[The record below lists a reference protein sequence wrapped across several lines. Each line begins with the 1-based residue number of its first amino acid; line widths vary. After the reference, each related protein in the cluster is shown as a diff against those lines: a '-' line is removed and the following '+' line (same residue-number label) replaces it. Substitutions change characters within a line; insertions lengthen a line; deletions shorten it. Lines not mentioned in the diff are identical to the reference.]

1 MSDRLLTSLIILV
14 IFVVIGTLVY
24 RSQPSDE
31 QPQVTEQTA
40 PVKQETVRRST
51 QLKARIEA
59 CRREQGSKKTI
70 AEGYIENIGN
80 ADLRYVTLEVQ
91 WQNRLGNVIEANE
104 IYVLRDEVLAPGKRK
119 KFVSATD
126 NRIAVRC
133 NVRKVDWW

>member
-1 MSDRLLTSLIILV
+1 MSDRLLTGLIILV
-14 IFVVIGTLVY
+14 VFVVIGTLVY
-24 RSQPSDE
+24 RSQSSDE
-31 QPQVTEQTA
+31 QPQVTKQTT
-40 PVKQETVRRST
+40 PVKQEMVRST
-51 QLKARIEA
+51 QVKAKIEA
-59 CRREQGSKKTI
+59 CRREQGSEKTI

-80 ADLRYVTLEVQ
+80 ADLHYVTLEVQ